1 MALSSPSISIES
13 MQVAA
18 FWKATDVNGENFELG
33 NLLLLSFAGTLN
45 MTNSAATIV
54 LV

>member
-13 MQVAA
+13 MQVVD

-33 NLLLLSFAGTLN
+33 NLLLLSFVGTLT
-45 MTNSAATIV
+45 MTNSAAAIV